1 MPPAASSAR
10 PRIGMPAGVWAL
22 GFVSL
27 FMDISSEMIHALLPV
42 FLVSLGA
49 SVAAVGLL
57 EGTAEAIAQV
67 TKVFSGTLS
76 DRLGKRK
83 LLTVAGYGL
92 AALTKPLF
100 ALAPSPGWVFAA
112 RGLDRV
118 GKGLRGAP
126 RDALIADLTPE
137 GTRGAAFGLRQA
149 LDTVGAFAGPLLAIA
164 LMAATADSFRTVFWI
179 AVIPAAV
186 SVAVLLLFVREPPRA
201 QTHRAAE
208 RPRLA
213 ALVGTL
219 GSRFWW
225 LVLVAALFTLARF
238 SEAFL
243 ILKAADVGLSV
254 TYVPAVLVVM
264 NVAYALSAY
273 PAGWL
278 SDRVNRWGVF
288 AVGAALLIAPISCS
302 RSARPSRSSVPAWRC
317 GAFTWASRKV
327 ARGARRRHRE
337 RRAARHCIRRV
348 QPRDGARAARG
359 QRARRRAVGSRR
371 TRAHVSHGRGADRRG
386 RRGRDRVVRD
396 EENRR
401 PRRLELARLT
411 RVSTAAARIAILRAP
426 FEEPRRCFAAF
437 VSIPCRACGPT
448 PSTLYPRS
456 LPPRRSSRAAP
467 TPSAARASNRRRAP
481 RTRRLRAASRA
492 PICCGCAIRRA
503 CCRRPPSTRRST
515 CASPNI
521 ASACRRSPAAARNA
535 S

>member
-1 MPPAASSAR
+1 MPPTASSAR
-10 PRIGMPAGVWAL
+10 PGTALPAGVWAL

-42 FLVSLGA
+42 FLVGLGA

-83 LLTVAGYGL
+83 LLTVVGYGL

-126 RDALIADLTPE
+126 RDALIADLTPQE
-137 GTRGAAFGLRQA
+137 SRGAAFGLRQA

-186 SVAVLLLFVREPPRA
+186 SVAVLVLFVREPPRA
-201 QTHRAAE
+201 QTNRAAE

-225 LVLVAALFTLARF
+225 LVLVASLFTLARF

-243 ILKAADVGLSV
+243 ILKAADVGLGV
-254 TYVPAVLVVM
+254 AYVPAVLVVM

-288 AVGAALLIAPISCS
+288 AVGAALLIAADLVLALGASVAVIGAGVALWGLHMGFTLGLLAALVAD
-302 RSARPSRSSVPAWRC
+302 SASAAQRGTAFGVFNLVTGLALLVASVLAGVLWDRGGPALTFLT
-317 GAFTWASRKV
+317 GAALTGAAGVV
-327 ARGARRRHRE
+327 AIALYSLKK
-337 RRAARHCIRRV
+337 I
-348 QPRDGARAARG
+348 D
-359 QRARRRAVGSRR
+359 
-371 TRAHVSHGRGADRRG
+371 
-386 RRGRDRVVRD
+386 GRDA
-396 EENRR
+396 
-401 PRRLELARLT
+401 L
-411 RVSTAAARIAILRAP
+411 S
-426 FEEPRRCFAAF
+426 
-437 VSIPCRACGPT
+437 
-448 PSTLYPRS
+448 
-456 LPPRRSSRAAP
+456 
-467 TPSAARASNRRRAP
+467 
-481 RTRRLRAASRA
+481 
-492 PICCGCAIRRA
+492 
-503 CCRRPPSTRRST
+503 
-515 CASPNI
+515 
-521 ASACRRSPAAARNA
+521 
-535 S
+535 